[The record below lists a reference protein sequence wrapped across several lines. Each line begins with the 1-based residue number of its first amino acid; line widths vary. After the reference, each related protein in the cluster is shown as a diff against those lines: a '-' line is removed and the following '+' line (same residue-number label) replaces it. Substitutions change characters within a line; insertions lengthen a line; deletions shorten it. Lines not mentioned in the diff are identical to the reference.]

1 LFGQQAQIT
10 KDNLPAKVEEIAT
23 AAGLDVPRLKECLAG
38 RKTIDAVKADQA
50 EAASVGVNGTPTFFI
65 NGRRVQNTQDASA
78 FKQALDQA
86 LTSGTS

>member
-1 LFGQQAQIT
+1 
-10 KDNLPAKVEEIAT
+10 
-23 AAGLDVPRLKECLAG
+23 
-38 RKTIDAVKADQA
+38 VKADQA